1 MKRMVLAVLIASAM
15 FPITVLADDI
25 TLVDDERKKV
35 VLHDIETTV
44 DYKGRPAIALDM
56 TPQALSYH
64 LSKLKKAD
72 LIYETRYKNYIY
84 YELNLSILDETI
96 MWISNLRGGQ
106 Q

>member
-1 MKRMVLAVLIASAM
+1 MAINEVLAA
-15 FPITVLADDI
+15 LADD
-25 TLVDDERKKV
+25 TRRKILIK
-35 VLHDIETTV
+35 LQEGKISSGDL
-44 DYKGRPAIALDM
+44 AISLDM

-72 LIYETRYKNYIY
+72 LIYETRYKNFIY

-96 MWISNLRGGQ
+96 MWISKLRGGQ